1 MVKDHKTKKQPID
14 ELKDLRK
21 KLTELQRAKVK
32 YEELEHWFT
41 ERVAQLETAI
51 RQLQNEITE
60 HRKIEKSLLETERL
74 YRNIVV
80 QSKDAIFT
88 VNQSGAIIY
97 ANPAC
102 ESIFGYSPGEFI
114 SDSSLVTRTLHS
126 DYQQQF
132 DNFLS
137 EYKSKKIFPEEKTEW
152 ARLHKDGYTIY
163 TENFFLN
170 IFDDTGDI
178 IGFQIIVRNIT
189 DRKLIEMRLNL
200 QYNIVRI
207 LSESINVSEA
217 MQKILHVICENGRWV
232 IGEIWLID
240 KDNEVLCLDTIW
252 NKPLLEASEFEAISR
267 KITFQKGIGLPGRVW
282 ESGKPAWIIDVR
294 ADTNFLRWSVGLKI
308 GLHSAF
314 AFPIKSLSEV
324 IGAMSFFSRDV
335 EPPDDNMLRMFDAI
349 GSQIGNFIE
358 RRRGEENIK
367 IINQELQALIHASPV
382 AIISL
387 NSDKNITIWNRSAE
401 RIFGWTEDEVI
412 GKPVPFIPED
422 KRAEFQSY
430 VNRVWNGEVLADI
443 EIVRMRKDG
452 SRIYASLSV
461 APLFND
467 KGNVNGL
474 MAAIE
479 DITGRKEME
488 KELRKIHLLESVG
501 ILAGGI
507 AHDFNNLLT
516 AILGNI
522 SLAKMFLNPKDRAY
536 GRLSVSESA
545 CEQAK
550 ELSNRLL
557 TFSKGGKPIR
567 QPTLISKL
575 VKETVDSVLANTNI
589 SYECNIPENL
599 YLVKIDTQQ
608 MKQVIGHL
616 VQNAL
621 EAITDK
627 GLIRVYAKNIT
638 ISKKDNLPLE
648 EGDYVRLSVEDNGR
662 GIPEENLPKIFD
674 PYFST
679 KEMGSQKGVGLGLSI
694 CYSIIKKHEGFITV
708 ESTAGKETTFH
719 VYLPGSRR
727 LSNKGT
733 GEESK
738 AAGIGR
744 ILIMDDESFVRDAV
758 GNILKYIGYEVEYS
772 ANGDEAVELYK
783 KAKDSGKPF
792 DAVILDLTVPG
803 GMGGEIAIRKLLEIN
818 PEVKGIV
825 SSGYADNPVMTDFR
839 KYGFTEAITKPY
851 TFDQMSD
858 IIKRV
863 LNR

>member
-1 MVKDHKTKKQPID
+1 MVKERKTKKQPID
-14 ELKDLRK
+14 ELTDLRK
-21 KLTELQRAKVK
+21 KLTNLQRAEAKCN
-32 YEELEHWFT
+32 ELEHWFS

-60 HRKIEKSLLETERL
+60 HRKIEKSLIESERL

-80 QSKDAIFT
+80 HSKDAIIT
-88 VNQSGAIIY
+88 VNQSGAVIY

-114 SDSSLVTRTLHS
+114 TDSSLVTRTLHS

-132 DNFLS
+132 NDFWG
-137 EYKSKKIFPEEKTEW
+137 EYKAKKLFPKEKTEW
-152 ARLHKDGYTIY
+152 ARLHKDGHTIC
-163 TENFFLN
+163 TENFFSN
-170 IFDDTGDI
+170 VFDDTGDI
-178 IGFQIIVRNIT
+178 IGFQIIVRDIT

-217 MQKILHVICENGRWV
+217 MQKILHVVCENGRWV

-240 KDNEVLCLDTIW
+240 KDNDVLCLDTIW
-252 NKPLLEASEFEAISR
+252 NKPLLEASEFEAISK
-267 KITFQKGIGLPGRVW
+267 KITFQNGIGLPGRVW
-282 ESGKPAWIIDVR
+282 ESGKPAWIIDVG
-294 ADTNFLRWSVGLKI
+294 ADTNFLRWSIALKI

-314 AFPIKSLSEV
+314 AFPIKSSGEV
-324 IGAMSFFSRDV
+324 MGVMSFFSRDV
-335 EPPDDNMLRMFDAI
+335 EPPDDDMLRMFDAI

-401 RIFGWTEDEVI
+401 RIFGWTKDEVI

-422 KRAEFQSY
+422 KRAEFQFY
-430 VNRVWNGEVLADI
+430 CNRVWNGEVLADI

-467 KGNVNGL
+467 KGDVNGL

-479 DITGRKEME
+479 DITERKEME

-550 ELSNRLL
+550 ELSYRLL
-557 TFSKGGKPIR
+557 TFSKGGEPIR

-589 SYECNIPENL
+589 SCECNIPDDL

-608 MKQVIGHL
+608 MKQVISHL
-616 VQNAL
+616 IKNAL
-621 EAITDK
+621 EAITDN

-638 ISKKDNLPLE
+638 ISKKDNLPIE

-679 KEMGSQKGVGLGLSI
+679 KEMGSEKGMGLGLSI

-727 LSNKGT
+727 LSNEGT
-733 GEESK
+733 DEESK

-851 TFDQMSD
+851 TFAQMND